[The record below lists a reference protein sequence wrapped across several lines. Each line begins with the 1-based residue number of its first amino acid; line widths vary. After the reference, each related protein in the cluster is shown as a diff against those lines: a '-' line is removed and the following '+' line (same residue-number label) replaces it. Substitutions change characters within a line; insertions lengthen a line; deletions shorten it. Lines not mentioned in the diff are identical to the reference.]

1 MIVMWAVQLKQRKRE
16 ILMTKKIV
24 NTVAF
29 LILSTILTAAQMQMP
44 AGSEN
49 KAEKSSATPK
59 TLTGIVSDS
68 MCGAHHMAK
77 DKSPAECTR
86 MCVQQGQKY
95 ALVVGQKVYT
105 LQGHEPDLDKL
116 AGAKATVKGNVTGE
130 TVEVQSVVGAKVS
143 K

>member
-1 MIVMWAVQLKQRKRE
+1 
-16 ILMTKKIV
+16 MTKKIV

-44 AGSEN
+44 ASSEN
-49 KAEKSSATPK
+49 KAEKSSAMPK

-95 ALVVGQKVYT
+95 ALVVGKKVYT
-105 LQGHEPDLDKL
+105 LEGHESEVDKL
-116 AGAKATVKGNVTGE
+116 AGTRATVKGTVKGE
-130 TVEVQSVVGAKVS
+130 TVAVDSVAPAKTAS

>member
-1 MIVMWAVQLKQRKRE
+1 MKKKRAVVST
-16 ILMTKKIV
+16 I
-24 NTVAF
+24 AF
-29 LILSTILTAAQMQMP
+29 LAFSAMLLAAQMQMP

-77 DKSPAECTR
+77 DKSPSECTR

-95 ALVVGQKVYT
+95 ALLVGQKIYT
-105 LQGHEPDLDKL
+105 LEGHESELDKL
-116 AGAKATVKGNVTGE
+116 AGATATVKGNVTGE

>member
-1 MIVMWAVQLKQRKRE
+1 MP
-16 ILMTKKIV
+16 KKIV

-29 LILSTILTAAQMQMP
+29 LMLSTILTVAQMQMP
-44 AGSEN
+44 ASSEN
-49 KAEKSSATPK
+49 KAEKSSATLK

-77 DKSPAECTR
+77 DKGPAECAR

-95 ALVVGQKVYT
+95 ALVVGKKVYT

-116 AGAKATVKGNVTGE
+116 AGTKATVKGNVTGE
-130 TVEVQSVVGAKVS
+130 TVAVDSVAPAKTAS

>member
-1 MIVMWAVQLKQRKRE
+1 MP
-16 ILMTKKIV
+16 KKIV

-44 AGSEN
+44 ASSEN
-49 KAEKSSATPK
+49 KAEKSSAMPK

-77 DKSPAECTR
+77 DKSPAECAR

-95 ALVVGQKVYT
+95 ALVVGKKVYT
-105 LQGHEPDLDKL
+105 LEGHESEVDKL
-116 AGAKATVKGNVTGE
+116 AGTRATVKVDAVFAGATE
-130 TVEVQSVVGAKVS
+130 STATVSPLTVPVS
-143 K
+143 PSFL

>member
-1 MIVMWAVQLKQRKRE
+1 
-16 ILMTKKIV
+16 MTKKIV

-44 AGSEN
+44 AGSED
-49 KAEKSSATPK
+49 KAEKSSAMPK
-59 TLTGIVSDS
+59 TLTGVVSDS

-95 ALVVGQKVYT
+95 ALVVGKKVYT
-105 LQGHEPDLDKL
+105 LEGHESEVDKL
-116 AGAKATVKGNVTGE
+116 AGSRATVKGTVKSE
-130 TVEVQSVVGAKVS
+130 TVTVDSVAPAKTAS